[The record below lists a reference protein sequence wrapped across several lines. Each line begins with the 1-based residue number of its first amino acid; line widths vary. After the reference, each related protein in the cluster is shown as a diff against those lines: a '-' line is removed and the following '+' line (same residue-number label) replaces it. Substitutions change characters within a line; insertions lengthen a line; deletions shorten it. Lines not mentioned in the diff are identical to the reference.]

1 MTEFSKYGV
10 VKVDEKFE
18 NHTTYK
24 FKGLIKTIVYPKSTE
39 QLIDLKKY
47 LKNNKIKHM
56 IIGKGSNV
64 VFCCNNYDGVLIN
77 LEKFDL
83 FKIDEDK
90 LTIGSG
96 HSLVKLAYKVA
107 RMGYSGLEFAAGIP
121 GTVGGAVYMNA
132 GAYGFEMSD
141 IVEQAT
147 ILTPSFELV
156 IFKKEDL
163 QFAYRSSFL
172 QKNKDYICLEV
183 VISLKKANVDEILDL
198 IEDRKKR
205 RFLSQPIEHPSAGS
219 VFRNPEN
226 DFAGRLIEELNLKG
240 YAVGDALVSEKHA
253 NFIINKGTA
262 TGLEVKELILKIK
275 EQVFEQYQID
285 LKIEQEFIE

>member
-1 MTEFSKYGV
+1 MTEFSKYGI

-24 FKGLIKTIVYPKSTE
+24 FKGLIKTIVYPE
-39 QLIDLKKY
+39 RIDQLIDLKKY
-47 LKNNKIKHM
+47 LKNNRIKHM

-77 LEKFDL
+77 LEKFDK
-83 FKIDEDK
+83 FQMDNCQ
-90 LTIGSG
+90 LTVGSG
-96 HSLVKLAYKVA
+96 YSLVKLAYKVA

-121 GTVGGAVYMNA
+121 GTIGGAIYMNA

-141 IVEQAT
+141 IIEQVT
-147 ILTPSFELV
+147 VLTPSYE
-156 IFKKEDL
+156 KKILKKDNL

-172 QKNKDYICLEV
+172 QDDKDYICLEV
-183 VISLKKANVDEILDL
+183 VINLKKADTAEILDL
-198 IEDRKKR
+198 IEDRKR
-205 RFLSQPIEHPSAGS
+205 RRLLSQPIEYPCAGS

-240 YAVGDALVSEKHA
+240 HAIGDAVVSEKHA
-253 NFIINKGTA
+253 NFIINKGAA
-262 TGLEVKELILKIK
+262 TGLDVKELILKVK
-275 EQVFEQYQID
+275 EQVFEKYQID
-285 LKIEQEFIE
+285 LKVEQEFIE